1 MTSRYSRSAFAL
13 IFAASLVG
21 CVQTSLSAMKS
32 PELGARQFSSVVVF
46 VKLRDLDLRRQAED
60 AFAALSTKRTRF
72 VQAYTLFFP
81 GQTYSDEQMAEML
94 AAKGMDATLVISLD
108 KAGAETTQ
116 TQADETST
124 CTSEVNGV
132 CEQVSTTGSG
142 GYEINKPWASY
153 SIRMTDAKTGQ
164 VVWVASTNSGGNAFS
179 SQSDLLQSVA
189 QNAVQKLTADS
200 VIR

>member
-1 MTSRYSRSAFAL
+1 MTSRPCRAALAL
-13 IFAASLVG
+13 ISSATLVA
-21 CVQTSLSAMKS
+21 CVQTSLTAIKS

-46 VKLRDLDLRRQAED
+46 VKLRDLNLRRQAED
-60 AFAALSTKRTRF
+60 AFAQLSTKRTHF

-81 GQTYSDEQMAEML
+81 GQTYSNEQIAEII
-94 AAKGMDATLVISLD
+94 ASKNMDATLVISLD
-108 KAGAETTQ
+108 KAGTETTQ
-116 TQADETST
+116 TPADETST

-142 GYEINKPWASY
+142 GHEISKPWASY
-153 SIRMTDAKTGQ
+153 SIRLTDAKTGQ
-164 VVWVASTNSGGNAFS
+164 VAWVASTNSGGNAFS
-179 SQSDLLQSVA
+179 SQSDLLESVA